1 MNIASLNIARLVIG
15 SAAALCAMSA
25 HAGLIG
31 NSVGCSAASGNYSP
45 ICSSNSATVGAGVEF
60 TLNTFN
66 PSTPDGAPFTFSA
79 NFSDLALTITADS
92 SIFVGEIPSP
102 VFTFTGLTGVA
113 SLASVTTNFFIW
125 STGNGLFDP
134 GTHTLT
140 FKVGDNV
147 RWGRGSS
154 ATFTFNNAVA
164 VPEPASLALV
174 GLALAGVS
182 LRRRRH

>member
-1 MNIASLNIARLVIG
+1 MNIRSLKIARLVIG
-15 SAAALCAMSA
+15 TAAALCAMSA

-31 NSVGCSAASGNYSP
+31 NSVGCSAASGNFSP
-45 ICSSNSATVGAGVEF
+45 ICSSNSATVGVGVEF
-60 TLNTFN
+60 TLNTLN
-66 PSTPDGAPFTFSA
+66 PNTPDGGPFTFNA
-79 NFSDLALTITADS
+79 DFSDLALTITANTS
-92 SIFVGEIPSP
+92 LFPGEIPSP

-113 SLASVTTNFFIW
+113 SLASVTASFFIW
-125 STGNGLFDP
+125 STGNGFFDP

-140 FKVGDNV
+140 FKTGDMTP
-147 RWGRGSS
+147 WGVGSS

-174 GLALAGVS
+174 GLGLAGLS